1 MIHFVDLP
9 LVPLQY
15 IFSYLTRRDVLNMRL
30 TCSTIFQSTKCSDFY
45 DKVQI
50 CMSKIKVT
58 DLEHFQKFCD
68 EHASELIFNTEGCLE
83 ERLEWILPYVENVQQ
98 IIVNVRYLKQ
108 ACTELNYVKH
118 MVVNYIYTDNL
129 KYSDIDF
136 SCLSSAERLNQLS
149 IKGPG
154 LYLYGSTLEDIIIHT
169 KQILKI
175 CFEKIEIRKINY
187 FD

>member
-15 IFSYLTRRDVLNMRL
+15 ISGYLTRRDVLNMRL

-83 ERLEWILPYVENVQQ
+83 ERLEWILPYV
-98 IIVNVRYLKQ
+98 
-108 ACTELNYVKH
+108 
-118 MVVNYIYTDNL
+118 
-129 KYSDIDF
+129 
-136 SCLSSAERLNQLS
+136 
-149 IKGPG
+149 
-154 LYLYGSTLEDIIIHT
+154 
-169 KQILKI
+169 
-175 CFEKIEIRKINY
+175 
-187 FD
+187 